1 MSDVQSAWSPHS
13 AGEDAPSQAGSSLL
27 EPARWIEPDALD
39 VHDRPDG
46 AERSD
51 ATADGVAPVDVP
63 APDDATG
70 ETLAELARRADE
82 RPEGGTPDNSVRTL
96 RALLL
101 GDNAPDYEARLAAI
115 ERRLDA
121 LAAERASAP
130 RGESVAP
137 PALERRLDALAKR
150 VDQIYD
156 SARAADVT
164 VNSLAQIRRE
174 LDDVRL
180 EQATLSENAAEQM
193 RQADA
198 RCRLRQR
205 RARGA
210 NRMELQ
216 RLRRR
221 VYARAGAFRADNPAF
236 DMTAYRDAGRSV
248 PALMEDTGRAPRIP
262 IREMT
267 AGTAFRAVGRS
278 TLALVLALLTLIV
291 VVVRLG
297 AQGIG
302 AAGQYL
308 MAKMR
313 RE

>member
-13 AGEDAPSQAGSSLL
+13 AGDDAPSQAGSSLL
-27 EPARWIEPDALD
+27 EPARWIEPGALD
-39 VHDRPDG
+39 GPHGPERP
-46 AERSD
+46 D
-51 ATADGVAPVDVP
+51 ATADGVAPVDAP
-63 APDDATG
+63 ASDDSTG
-70 ETLAELARRADE
+70 ETLAELARRAE
-82 RPEGGTPDNSVRTL
+82 EQSEGETPDNSVRTL

-121 LAAERASAP
+121 LTAERASAP
-130 RGESVAP
+130 RGEPVAP
-137 PALERRLDALAKR
+137 PVLERRLDALAKR

-164 VNSLAQIRRE
+164 VNSLAQVRRE

-180 EQATLSENAAEQM
+180 EQATLSESVAEQL
-193 RQADA
+193 RLADA

-221 VYARAGAFRADNPAF
+221 VYARAGAFRAANPAI
-236 DMTAYRDAGRSV
+236 DTTAYRDTGRSV
-248 PALMEDTGRAPRIP
+248 PALMEDTGRSPRIP

-267 AGTAFRAVGRS
+267 AATAFRAVGRS

-291 VVVRLG
+291 VMVRVG

-302 AAGQYL
+302 AAWQL
-308 MAKMR
+308 LIAKIR
-313 RE
+313 GE